1 MTEQETLMQT
11 LRLHGM
17 KSRWIALLETKQAHE
32 LSFFD
37 GLELLLQS
45 EKEAKESSRFERL
58 TNAAKFRYSASI
70 EELIYNPVRGLDKS
84 QISQLTSGEYLKYG
98 ESVLITGA
106 TGCGKSFL
114 ASALG
119 HHACL
124 GGNRVLY
131 FNTQKLLDKTKMSR
145 IEGTIIK
152 LFERISKVDLLILD
166 DFGLRKMEHQQQQ
179 DLMEIIE
186 DRHAKKSTIMV
197 SQLPVSKW
205 YAIIGEK
212 TIADAILDRLA
223 HTSHRIELKGES
235 LRKKSN
241 IVQ

>member
-17 KSRWIALLETKQAHE
+17 KSRWVALLETKQAHE

-58 TNAAKFRYSASI
+58 TNAAKFRYSASV

-84 QISQLTSGEYLKYG
+84 QISQLASGGYLKLG
-98 ESVLITGA
+98 ESILITGA

-124 GGNRVLY
+124 EGNRVLY

-166 DFGLRKMEHQQQQ
+166 DFGLRKMEH
-179 DLMEIIE
+179 
-186 DRHAKKSTIMV
+186 
-197 SQLPVSKW
+197 
-205 YAIIGEK
+205 
-212 TIADAILDRLA
+212 
-223 HTSHRIELKGES
+223 
-235 LRKKSN
+235 
-241 IVQ
+241 